1 MDSKAQTGCPV
12 AGIDIKELMSREFAA
27 CPYPK
32 LAELQSEAP
41 VHQVGDKPWYLVTRH
56 DECLRVLMDPEHF
69 SSEHDDF
76 GPALKAI
83 GITPSPD
90 LVERMKELGGNRS
103 NMVDVIPHRDAPVHT
118 RQRKVIIKAVTA
130 RFRRWEEFIE
140 SQSAKLLAAFEGRN
154 EIDLIA
160 EAAAPLPIAVIADI
174 LGIPDEYV
182 PKIKQWSDDSSQTSG
197 RFASDEDWLAM
208 AKAMAEQRA
217 MFAAE
222 ARKRLENPSDDL
234 IGRIAAMT
242 QEPLDPETGE
252 GPLDFDE
259 GVELLTLAML
269 GGNETTTQLIGA
281 AMFYLATEPGL
292 LDRIRADPSLVS
304 GVAEEA
310 LRLTAP
316 VFTMMRFCKKDADI
330 GGVPIKAG
338 SIVSVCFNQANRDPN
353 VFPDPDKFIAERNN
367 TRRHLSFGQ
376 GIHVCPGAQLARL
389 ETRIWIQRL
398 AERVKHMEL
407 AGPDAVRY
415 DMASLAVRG
424 MTSLRVRYELFDKKQ
439 DSQVGEAA

>member
-1 MDSKAQTGCPV
+1 MATETQGKCPV
-12 AGIDIKELMSREFAA
+12 AGIDINDLMSREFAT

-32 LAELQSEAP
+32 LAELQADAP

-56 DECLRVLMDPEHF
+56 DECMRVLLDPEHF
-69 SSEHDDF
+69 SSEHDEF

-83 GITPSPD
+83 GIAPTPEQ
-90 LVERMKELGGNRS
+90 VERMKELGGNRS
-103 NMVDVIPHRDAPVHT
+103 NMVDVIPHRDPPVHT
-118 RQRKVIIKAVTA
+118 RQRKVITKAVTA

-140 SQSAKLLAAFEGRN
+140 HQSAKLLDRLQGRN
-154 EIDLIA
+154 EADLIA
-160 EAAAPLPIAVIADI
+160 EGAAPLPIAVIADI
-174 LGIPDEYV
+174 LGIPDEYL

-197 RFASDEDWLAM
+197 RFASDEDWMNL
-208 AKAMAEQRA
+208 AKAMSEQRA
-217 MFAAE
+217 MFASE
-222 ARKRLENPSDDL
+222 VRKRLQDPSDDL

-242 QEPLDPETGE
+242 QEAVDEATGE

-292 LDRIRADPSLVS
+292 LDRVRADPAIIPGIV
-304 GVAEEA
+304 EES

-316 VFTMMRFCKKDADI
+316 VFTMMRFCKKDTDI
-330 GGVPIKAG
+330 GGVSIPAG
-338 SIVSVCFNQANRDPN
+338 SIVSVCFNQANRDPSI
-353 VFPDPDKFIAERNN
+353 FPEPDKFNADRTN

-415 DMASLAVRG
+415 DLASLAVRG
-424 MTSLRVRYELFDKKQ
+424 MTSLRVRYELFDRALTG
-439 DSQVGEAA
+439 QVGEAA

>member
-1 MDSKAQTGCPV
+1 MNSETQTRCPV
-12 AGIDIKELMSREFAA
+12 ANIDINELMSREFAT

-32 LAELQSEAP
+32 FAELQGEAP

-83 GITPSPD
+83 GIAPSPEQ
-90 LVERMKELGGNRS
+90 VERMKGLGGNRS
-103 NMVDVIPHRDAPVHT
+103 NMVDVIPHRDPPVHT
-118 RQRKVIIKAVTA
+118 RQRKVIIKAVTS
-130 RFRRWEEFIE
+130 RFRLWEEFIE
-140 SQSAKLLAAFEGRN
+140 SQSAKLLSRFEGRN

-174 LGIPDEYV
+174 LGIPDDYL

-197 RFASDEDWLAM
+197 RFASDEDWMKL
-208 AKAMAEQRA
+208 AKAMAEQRN
-217 MFAAE
+217 MFASE
-222 ARKRLENPSDDL
+222 VRKRLEHPSDDL

-242 QEPLDPETGE
+242 QEPLDTESGE

-281 AMFYLATEPGL
+281 CMLYLATEPGL
-292 LDRIRADPSLVS
+292 LDRVRADPELIA
-304 GVAEEA
+304 GVVEEA

-330 GGVPIKAG
+330 GGVNIPAG
-338 SIVSVCFNQANRDPN
+338 SIVSVCFNQANRDPK
-353 VFPDPDKFIAERNN
+353 VFPDPDKFVADRTN

-389 ETRIWIQRL
+389 ETRIWVQRL
-398 AERVKHMEL
+398 AERVRHMEL
-407 AGPDAVRY
+407 AGPEAVRY
-415 DMASLAVRG
+415 DLASLAVRG
-424 MTSLRVRYELFDKKQ
+424 MTSLRVRYELFDKPRIEK
-439 DSQVGEAA
+439 VGVAA